1 VGAIVSLSRDCT
13 VDASVV
19 AHYEAAASGWWD
31 TTSVARW
38 LHRYNDV
45 RVPYVRDAVCKQFL
59 RDPAQPNCLR
69 GLRVLDIGCGGGV
82 LCEPLA
88 QLGATMVGVD
98 PTASAIGVAAL
109 HARENAVNVD
119 YRCSTIEALA
129 ADGEKYDVVLAM
141 EVIEHVAFPNIF
153 LERCADLVNPGGL
166 IVLST
171 INRSVKSFAYAIVMG
186 EYILRLLPRGAHQWR
201 SFVTPAEIRAALEER
216 ACGIVDVSGVTM
228 NLRTHRLQ
236 LSADTGVNFLLTAAM
251 TGPRNRESIVDEPRV
266 APALERQR
274 ALT

>member
-1 VGAIVSLSRDCT
+1 VSLARDCT
-13 VDASVV
+13 IDESVV
-19 AHYEAAASGWWD
+19 AHYEAAASCWWD
-31 TTSVARW
+31 TSSVARW

-45 RVPYVRDAVCKQFL
+45 RVPYVRDAACKQFQ
-59 RDPAQPNCLR
+59 RDPAQAHCLR
-69 GLRVLDIGCGGGV
+69 GLRILDIGCGGGV

-98 PTASAIGVAAL
+98 PTPSAIGVAAL
-109 HARENAVNVD
+109 HARDNAISVE

-141 EVIEHVAFPNIF
+141 EVVEHVAFPDIF

-166 IVLST
+166 IIIST
-171 INRSVKSFAYAIVMG
+171 INRTLKSFAYAIVMG

-201 SFVTPAEIRAALEER
+201 SFVAPAEIRASLEKR
-216 ACGIVDVSGVTM
+216 GCATVDVSGVTM
-228 NLRTHRLQ
+228 NLRSHRLQ
-236 LSADTGVNFLLTAAM
+236 LSTDTGVNFLLTAKM
-251 TGPRNRESIVDEPRV
+251 TGNRAGEAIKAEARA
-266 APALERQR
+266 APPLARQR